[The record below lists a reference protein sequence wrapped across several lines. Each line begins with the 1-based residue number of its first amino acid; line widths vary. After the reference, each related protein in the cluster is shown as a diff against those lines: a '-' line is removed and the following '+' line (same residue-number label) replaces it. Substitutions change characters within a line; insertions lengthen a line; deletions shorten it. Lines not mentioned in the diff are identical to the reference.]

1 MALVL
6 AIQHWR
12 HYLLGKQFIVYT
24 DHKSLKHFL
33 QQRLSSPDQQCWL
46 AKLLGYQFEVQYKP
60 VWENKAADALSR
72 CNDGEFTTMVSY
84 PTWLDG
90 KNLIQ
95 EVTNDSDIQQMV
107 AELNIN
113 PLGKSGFNV
122 KQGLLFYNDRLVLY
136 SKSPSIPMLLK
147 EFHSTPTGGHSG
159 YLRTYRRLA
168 ENLHWIGMQ
177 RTVRDFVRACDVC
190 QRKKYDSTTPG
201 GLLQPLPVP
210 HVIWEDLSLDFIMG
224 LPKSKG
230 FEAILVVV
238 DRLSKYGHGILLK
251 HPYTA
256 KSVAELFVKEI
267 VRLHGHQIK
276 DEFCLSSGDG
286 WAN

>member
-1 MALVL
+1 
-6 AIQHWR
+6 
-12 HYLLGKQFIVYT
+12 
-24 DHKSLKHFL
+24 
-33 QQRLSSPDQQCWL
+33 
-46 AKLLGYQFEVQYKP
+46 
-60 VWENKAADALSR
+60 
-72 CNDGEFTTMVSY
+72 
-84 PTWLDG
+84 
-90 KNLIQ
+90 
-95 EVTNDSDIQQMV
+95 
-107 AELNIN
+107 
-113 PLGKSGFNV
+113 
-122 KQGLLFYNDRLVLY
+122 
-136 SKSPSIPMLLK
+136 MLLK

-168 ENLHWIGMQ
+168 ENLYWIGMQ

-190 QRKKYDSTTPG
+190 QRQKYDSTTPG

-210 HVIWEDLSLDFIMG
+210 NAIWEDLSLDFITG

-267 VRLHGHQIK
+267 VRLHAVAVELSERDEALNQLKVHLSRAQEQMKHQADKKRRQVTFEVVGDYQVQGDLPKELEVTDAEDVYPDQVLGSRVDMRGGVSVPQSLIK
-276 DEFCLSSGDG
+276 WKNRSI
-286 WAN
+286 